1 MLRYELKKIFGR
13 TGGKIALLILAIG
26 LAVICYSATLQVS
39 YTDEN
44 GDSHTGPTAA
54 RDLRDAK
61 NEWAGPIDQAMI
73 TRAIDVN
80 QQIISSEDYNSTD
93 IQRQNAAYHDTQG
106 YATIRS
112 LIAQTYGGFNEYD
125 YYRLDTLTPDEAGQL
140 YNLRVQNLKEWLAR
154 PDISCPDISF
164 SPAEENFLVSQY
176 EAMETPLYYEYNDGW
191 ETLIYYA
198 PTMVMFLLFV
208 IIFLVSGIFPS
219 EHRLKANAIFFSS
232 KLGRSKAVR
241 AKLLSGLVTTTVI
254 YWVAIAVYTIVG
266 LALLGTGGA
275 GGAFQ
280 LLKWKAFYNLTIG
293 QAYALSV
300 LGGYVGTLFLALLA
314 MIVSALTRSQ
324 VVAVIVPYVLVL
336 AANFAQS
343 ILSSWEVLP
352 QILGLLPDQLLQVA
366 QVLDDFNL
374 YTVFGHVTGSV
385 PLLFLLYSALSLALI
400 PLVYRVYRKSQ
411 VR

>member
-13 TGGKIALLILAIG
+13 TGGKIALIVLAIG

-61 NEWAGPIDQAMI
+61 NEWAGPIDHAMI

-80 QQIISSEDYNSTD
+80 QQIISSADYNSTD

-112 LIAQTYGGFNEYD
+112 LVAGTYDGFNEYN
-125 YYRLDTLTPDEAGQL
+125 YYRLNTLTPEEAGEL
-140 YNLRVQNLKEWLAR
+140 YERRINNLKEWLAR
-154 PDISCPDISF
+154 PDISF
-164 SPAEENFLVSQY
+164 SPAEEDYLVEHY

-191 ETLIYYA
+191 ETLLYYM
-198 PTMVMFLLFV
+198 PTLVLFLVYV

-219 EHRLKANAIFFSS
+219 EHRLKANAIFFST
-232 KLGRSKAVR
+232 KLGRGKAVR

-254 YWVAIAVYTIVG
+254 YWAAIAVYTIVG
-266 LALLGTGGA
+266 LALLGADGA

-300 LGGYVGTLFLALLA
+300 LGGYVGVIFLALLA
-314 MIVSALTRSQ
+314 MLMSALTRSQ

-336 AANFAQS
+336 AANFANS
-343 ILSSWEVLP
+343 LLSSWEVLP
-352 QILGLLPDQLLQVA
+352 SILGLLPDQLLQLSV
-366 QVLDDFNL
+366 VLDDFNL
-374 YTVFGHVTGSV
+374 YTIFGHVTGSV
-385 PLLFLLYSALSLALI
+385 PLLFVLYGALSLALL
-400 PLVYRVYRKSQ
+400 PLLYRVYRKSQ

>member
-106 YATIRS
+106 YATIRG
-112 LIAQTYGGFNEYD
+112 LIAQTYDGLDGYD
-125 YYRLDTLTPDEAGQL
+125 YYRINTLTPDEADQL
-140 YNLRVQNLKEWLAR
+140 YDLRVQNVKDWLAR
-154 PDISCPDISF
+154 PDITF
-164 SPAEENFLVSQY
+164 SPAEKDFLVSQY
-176 EAMETPLYYEYNDGW
+176 EAMDTPLYYEYNDGW

-198 PTMVMFLLFV
+198 PTLVLFLLFV

-219 EHRLKANAIFFSS
+219 EHRLKANAIFFSA
-232 KLGRSKAVR
+232 KLGRNKAVR

-254 YWVAIAVYTIVG
+254 YWAAIAIYTAVG
-266 LALLGTGGA
+266 LALLGADGA

-374 YTVFGHVTGSV
+374 YTVFGHITGSV

-400 PLVYRVYRKSQ
+400 PLVYRVYLKSQ

>member
-1 MLRYELKKIFGR
+1 MLFYELKKIFGR
-13 TGGKIALLILAIG
+13 AGGKIALLVLAIG
-26 LAVICYSATLQVS
+26 LAVICYSAMLQVS

-44 GDSHTGPTAA
+44 GDSHTGPAAA
-54 RDLRDAK
+54 RELRALK

-73 TRAIDVN
+73 TRAINVN

-93 IQRQNAAYHDTQG
+93 IQRQNAAYHESQG

-125 YYRLDTLTPDEAGQL
+125 YYRLDSLTPDETGQL
-140 YNLRVQNLKEWLAR
+140 YDLRVQNLKEWLAR
-154 PDISCPDISF
+154 PDISF
-164 SPAEENFLVSQY
+164 SSAEADFLVNQY

-191 ETLIYYA
+191 DTLIYYA
-198 PTMVMFLLFV
+198 PTLVMFLLFV

-219 EHRLKANAIFFSS
+219 EHRLKANAIFFST
-232 KLGRSKAVR
+232 KLGHGKAVR

-254 YWVAIAVYTIVG
+254 YWAAIAVYTIVG
-266 LALLGTGGA
+266 LALLGADGA

-300 LGGYVGTLFLALLA
+300 LGGYVGILFLSLLA

-324 VVAVIVPYVLVL
+324 VVGVIVPFVVVL

-374 YTVFGHVTGSV
+374 YTLFGHVTGSV

>member
-1 MLRYELKKIFGR
+1 MLFYELKKIFGR
-13 TGGKIALLILAIG
+13 AGGKIALLVLAIG

-44 GDSHTGPTAA
+44 GDSHTGPAAA
-54 RDLRDAK
+54 RELRALK
-61 NEWAGPIDQAMI
+61 NEWAGPIDETALL
-73 TRAIDVN
+73 RAAEEN
-80 QQIISSEDYNSTD
+80 QRIIASDDYNSED
-93 IQRQNAAYHDTQG
+93 IQRQNAAYHDMQG
-106 YATIRS
+106 FEAIRS
-112 LIAQTYGGFNEYD
+112 LVAGTFDGFNEYN
-125 YYRLDTLTPDEAGQL
+125 YYRLNTLTTEEAGEL
-140 YNLRVQNLKEWLAR
+140 YERRINNLKEWLAR
-154 PDISCPDISF
+154 PDISF
-164 SPAEENFLVSQY
+164 SPAEADFLVNQY

-191 ETLIYYA
+191 DTLIYYA
-198 PTMVMFLLFV
+198 PTLVMFLLFV

-219 EHRLKANAIFFSS
+219 EHRLKANAIFFST
-232 KLGRSKAVR
+232 KLGRGKAVR
-241 AKLLSGLVTTTVI
+241 VKLLSGLVTTTVI
-254 YWVAIAVYTIVG
+254 YWAAIAVYTIVG
-266 LALLGTGGA
+266 LALLGADGA

-293 QAYALSV
+293 QAYALSTV
-300 LGGYVGTLFLALLA
+300 GGYVGILFLALLA

-374 YTVFGHVTGSV
+374 YTLFGHVVGAV
-385 PLLFLLYSALSLALI
+385 PILFVLYSVLSLLLI
-400 PLVYRVYRKSQ
+400 PLIYRIYRKSS
-411 VR
+411 VY

>member
-13 TGGKIALLILAIG
+13 TGGKIALIVLAIG
-26 LAVICYSATLQVS
+26 LAVICYSAMLQVS

-44 GDSHTGPTAA
+44 GDSHTGPAAA
-54 RDLRDAK
+54 RELRALK
-61 NEWAGPIDQAMI
+61 NEWAGPIDEAALL
-73 TRAIDVN
+73 RAAEEN
-80 QQIISSEDYNSTD
+80 QRIIASDDYNSED
-93 IQRQNAAYHDTQG
+93 IQRQNAAYHDMQG
-106 YATIRS
+106 FETIRS
-112 LIAQTYGGFNEYD
+112 LVAGTFDGFNEYN
-125 YYRLDTLTPDEAGQL
+125 YYRLNTLTPEEASEL
-140 YNLRVQNLKEWLAR
+140 YERRANNLKEWLAR
-154 PDISCPDISF
+154 PDISF
-164 SPAEENFLVSQY
+164 SPAEADFLVNQY

-191 ETLIYYA
+191 DTLIYYA
-198 PTMVMFLLFV
+198 PTLVMFLLFV

-219 EHRLKANAIFFSS
+219 EHRLKANAIFFST
-232 KLGRSKAVR
+232 KLGRGKAVR

-254 YWVAIAVYTIVG
+254 YWAAIAVYTIVG
-266 LALLGTGGA
+266 LALLGADGA

-336 AANFAQS
+336 AANFANS

-374 YTVFGHVTGSV
+374 YTLFGHVVGAV
-385 PLLFLLYSALSLALI
+385 PLLFLLYSVFSLALI

>member
-13 TGGKIALLILAIG
+13 SGGKIALLILAIG

-106 YATIRS
+106 YATIRG
-112 LIAQTYGGFNEYD
+112 LIAQTYDGLDGYD
-125 YYRLDTLTPDEAGQL
+125 YYRINTLTPDEADQL
-140 YNLRVQNLKEWLAR
+140 YDLRVQNVKDWLAR
-154 PDISCPDISF
+154 PDITF
-164 SPAEENFLVSQY
+164 SPAEKDFLVSQY
-176 EAMETPLYYEYNDGW
+176 EAMDTPLYYEYNDGW

-198 PTMVMFLLFV
+198 PTLVLFLLFV

-219 EHRLKANAIFFSS
+219 EHRLKANAIFFSA
-232 KLGRSKAVR
+232 KLGRNKAVR

-254 YWVAIAVYTIVG
+254 YWAAIAIYTAVG
-266 LALLGTGGA
+266 LALLGADGA

-374 YTVFGHVTGSV
+374 YTLFGHVVGAV

-400 PLVYRVYRKSQ
+400 PLLYRIYRKSQ

>member
-1 MLRYELKKIFGR
+1 
-13 TGGKIALLILAIG
+13 
-26 LAVICYSATLQVS
+26 
-39 YTDEN
+39 
-44 GDSHTGPTAA
+44 
-54 RDLRDAK
+54 
-61 NEWAGPIDQAMI
+61 
-73 TRAIDVN
+73 
-80 QQIISSEDYNSTD
+80 
-93 IQRQNAAYHDTQG
+93 
-106 YATIRS
+106 
-112 LIAQTYGGFNEYD
+112 
-125 YYRLDTLTPDEAGQL
+125 
-140 YNLRVQNLKEWLAR
+140 
-154 PDISCPDISF
+154 
-164 SPAEENFLVSQY
+164 
-176 EAMETPLYYEYNDGW
+176 
-191 ETLIYYA
+191 
-198 PTMVMFLLFV
+198 MFLLFV

-219 EHRLKANAIFFSS
+219 EHRLKANAIFFST
-232 KLGRSKAVR
+232 KLGRGKAVR
-241 AKLLSGLVTTTVI
+241 TKLLSGLVTTTVI

-266 LALLGTGGA
+266 LALLGADGA

-374 YTVFGHVTGSV
+374 YTLFGHVVGAV
-385 PLLFLLYSALSLALI
+385 PLLFLLYSALSLALD
-400 PLVYRVYRKSQ
+400 PAGLPRLPQKPGTVRRVRSEPFGPNALRLFG
-411 VR
+411 VRSEKLFFCKM